1 MKLKLKILSINEFGK
16 TYLNLSRDERETLHS
31 LINDDEIVTKSADT
45 KPSQG
50 STIVVLSKKDYL
62 MEASS

>member
-31 LINDDEIVTKSADT
+31 LIYDDEIVTKSADT

-50 STIVVLSKKDYL
+50 STIVV
-62 MEASS
+62 